1 MAKRKNAKNWLRMAL
16 KCGLLATDTSVWEA
30 MHHLME
36 EGSGTM
42 QSAFD
47 RADKLG
53 EKRDGGKSSWSH
65 ASTLLVGVGIG
76 VGLGILIAPVSGEE
90 ARDAIR
96 DTASNVRTKVG
107 DVAAWAGRK
116 NSSAGKDYAI
126 YAN

>member
-16 KCGLLATDTSVWEA
+16 KCGLLATDASVWEA
-30 MHHLME
+30 MHHLLE

-53 EKRDGGKSSWSH
+53 EERDRKSSWSH
-65 ASTLLVGVGIG
+65 ASTLLVGAGIG
-76 VGLGILIAPVSGEE
+76 VGLGLLFAPVSGEE
-90 ARDAIR
+90 ARGAIR
-96 DTASNVRTKVG
+96 DTASKVRTRVR

-116 NSSAGKDYAI
+116 NSSARRDYAI